1 MLNINVLGSSS
12 RGNCFILS
20 DNKEN
25 LMLECGMRYEQ
36 IYKLIDKEKLK
47 GILISHQHTDHLNQN
62 TLKALNKPVFS
73 NKSVIDSI
81 FGLVNEKIV
90 LQANKGAKIGGFTIL
105 PFLLYHDVE
114 NYGYLIK
121 HNESGHKIVFIT
133 DSSSYSNLH
142 FKDIDTFIVEANN
155 SEEWLDNKEELDYK
169 DIRNYGEFGH
179 CSIEK
184 TIEFLKLNVNHNT
197 KNIILVHIASNFENY
212 LEFKQKVKKEFPK
225 INVIAINPQLKE
237 PLEIELKKDID
248 ISFD

>member
-1 MLNINVLGSSS
+1 MLNINVIGSSS
-12 RGNCFILS
+12 KGNCFILKDS
-20 DNKEN
+20 KEH
-25 LMLECGMRYEQ
+25 LMIECGLRYNQ
-36 IYKLIDKEKLK
+36 IYKLVDKDKML
-47 GILISHQHTDHLNQN
+47 GVLISHQHTDHLNID
-62 TLKALNKPVFS
+62 TLKSLNKPVFS

-81 FGLVNEKIV
+81 FGLVNNKNE
-90 LQANKGAKIGGFTIL
+90 LQANKIANLGGFTIL

-155 SEEWLDNKEELDYK
+155 SEKWIENKEELDCK
-169 DIRNYGEFGH
+169 DFRTYGEFGH

-184 TIEFLKLNVNHNT
+184 TIDFLKENVNHNT
-197 KNIILVHIASNFENY
+197 KNIILIHIASHFENY
-212 LEFKQKVKKEFPK
+212 IEFEQMVQKEFPK
-225 INVIAINPQLKE
+225 INVIAIDPQLKE
-237 PLEIELKKDID
+237 PLEITLKKDID